1 MRLVQLHPFG
11 ACSSLILYDLVVAD
25 REYFL
30 TALCHMLAGDI
41 PSTPTLDEGINAFHM
56 SFVVASTQSH
66 QIVAIS
72 GLEFLGF
79 KKCGTAYNAK
89 NNTEPT
95 FWFITVPDLL
105 KNLQE
110 KFEELSYEGRWVL
123 HSKYPH
129 LFKKPRKAE
138 E

>member
-1 MRLVQLHPFG
+1 MRLVQLHPYG
-11 ACSSLILYDLVVAD
+11 ACSSLILYDLVFPD

-30 TALCHMLAGDI
+30 TTLCHTLAGDI
-41 PSTPTLDEGINAFHM
+41 PSTPTLDEGITALHM

-66 QIVAIS
+66 QTVAIS

-89 NNTEPT
+89 NKTTPT